1 MQFHFYKV
9 TEICGS
15 EYSPCCVIWLY
26 LENSLQWLFFFSKT
40 WQNRS
45 SFLMFPL
52 SKYAF
57 PLVRGEE
64 ETWGNYIVTGTFPF
78 YSPIELQRQSSWTKM
93 LLKVWII
100 KLIFP
105 TSGHQ
110 LSSVGKGLWYEGR
123 FYTPSPQ
130 RFFIV
135 SFKGF
140 YTAIFYV
147 LVHSTHTCIELPFC
161 QLRAISSLTKPID
174 CFPK

>member
-26 LENSLQWLFFFSKT
+26 LENSSQWHFFFKNLT
-40 WQNRS
+40 EQKQ
-45 SFLMFPL
+45 FLMFPL
-52 SKYAF
+52 SKCAF

-64 ETWGNYIVTGTFPF
+64 ETWGNYIVTGTFLF
-78 YSPIELQRQSSWTKM
+78 YSPIERQRQSSWTKM

-147 LVHSTHTCIELPFC
+147 LVHSTHMYRTSILPTSGNI
-161 QLRAISSLTKPID
+161 LINKTHWLLP
-174 CFPK
+174 